1 MADLSHGPYSTLKM
15 AVNFLSLLTQ
25 RGRIYFSAALHW
37 SWDCGDCFEYS
48 ESDAVPVL
56 SLSASSLSL
65 LEPSLHVVR
74 EPKQP
79 FARVRVEENRGPW
92 LPAQAELSADS

>member
-1 MADLSHGPYSTLKM
+1 MA
-15 AVNFLSLLTQ
+15 ANFLSLLTQ
-25 RGRIYFSAALHW
+25 RGRIYFSAALHR
-37 SWDCGDCFEYS
+37 SWACDCFEYS

-65 LEPSLHVVR
+65 LELSLHVVR

-79 FARVRVEENRGPW
+79 FAEVRVEENRGSW